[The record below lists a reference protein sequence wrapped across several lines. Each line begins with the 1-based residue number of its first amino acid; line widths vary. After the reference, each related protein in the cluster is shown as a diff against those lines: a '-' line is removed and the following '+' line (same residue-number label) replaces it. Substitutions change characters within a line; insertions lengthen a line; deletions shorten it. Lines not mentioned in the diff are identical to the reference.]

1 MRCPSCNSDN
11 PENTKF
17 CGSCGRPRTKRCDKC
32 GAALASNGTSAAA
45 NLLQATSTTFE
56 IRVTPAEPD
65 PSITIEGER
74 KTVTALFADINGSTE
89 LMEDL
94 DPEEA
99 RAIIDA
105 QADDRCGPSLR
116 WLRRA
121 IHWRWDLRAFLA
133 RRLRLVTFILGAS
146 SPLSSMV
153 EATNVGH
160 RVRFIERAV
169 VRPIRIQLRL
179 KNQLLLLHCPVSLTG
194 LGAVVSV
201 KPNGLD

>member
-1 MRCPSCNSDN
+1 M
-11 PENTKF
+11 
-17 CGSCGRPRTKRCDKC
+17 
-32 GAALASNGTSAAA
+32 
-45 NLLQATSTTFE
+45 
-56 IRVTPAEPD
+56 PAEPD

-121 IHWRWDLRAFLA
+121 IRWRWDLRAFWRAPVALSNFHS
-133 RRLRLVTFILGAS
+133 RSLLVSVVDGRS
-146 SPLSSMV
+146 Y
-153 EATNVGH
+153 H
-160 RVRFIERAV
+160 RVSASPFYRAGSGPSHQNSTEV
-169 VRPIRIQLRL
+169 EKSASFASPPGIPYGTWR
-179 KNQLLLLHCPVSLTG
+179 SS
-194 LGAVVSV
+194 A
-201 KPNGLD
+201 